1 MRRGPLRAEGLLLL
15 AAAIWGF
22 SFVAQ
27 RAGMAHVGPL
37 LFNGVRFALGAAVL
51 VPVWWWRGRR
61 PNGAGTLA
69 AGVTVGIVLFVAAA
83 LQQAGLVYT
92 TAGRAGFITGL
103 YVVLVP
109 VVVVAWGRRVGAPA
123 WAGVT
128 LATIGLYLLSV
139 DVSFGIGLGD
149 MLVLASA
156 FGWTCHVLLVD
167 RFTSRIDA
175 ISFAIVQFTV
185 CSALSLAA
193 ALVFERGHPVDLA
206 AATIPV
212 LYGGVMS
219 VGVAY
224 TLQVLGQR
232 NAPPT
237 AAALLLS
244 TESLFAALGGAVLLG
259 ETLDRRAL
267 AGCAFMLAGVVVS
280 QLFAPSTPL
289 HAGVGAVE
297 QEQPPEELAGSCD
310 ESQGPGASDL

>member
-1 MRRGPLRAEGLLLL
+1 MKRGALRAEGLLLL

-22 SFVAQ
+22 AFVAQ
-27 RAGMAHVGPL
+27 RAGMEHVGPL

-51 VPVWWWRGRR
+51 VPVWWWRGHRR
-61 PNGAGTLA
+61 DGPGTLR
-69 AGVTVGIVLFVAAA
+69 AGILVGIVLFAAAA

-109 VVVVAWGRRVGAPA
+109 VVAVAWGRRVGAPA
-123 WAGVT
+123 WAGVS

-139 DVSFGIGLGD
+139 DASFGIGLGD
-149 MLVLASA
+149 MLVLVSA

-175 ISFAIVQFTV
+175 IFFALVQFTV
-185 CSALSLAA
+185 CSVLSFGA
-193 ALVFERGHPVDLA
+193 ALVFERGHPVDLG

-232 NAPPT
+232 AAAPT

-244 TESLFAALGGAVLLG
+244 TESVFAAFGGWVLLG
-259 ETLDRRAL
+259 ETLDRRAIV
-267 AGCAFMLAGVVVS
+267 GCAFMLAGVVAS
-280 QLFAPSTPL
+280 QLFAPSTP
-289 HAGVGAVE
+289 E
-297 QEQPPEELAGSCD
+297 FR
-310 ESQGPGASDL
+310 